1 MMDKQAFQA
10 QFDEYRRAIEDTL
23 KALFTDKDPWGDLY
37 ESMRYS
43 LLAGGKRIRPVM
55 VLAFARAAGLADWR
69 RALPAACAVE
79 LVHTYSLIHDDL
91 PCMDDDDLRRGKPT
105 CHKVYGE
112 AMAVLA
118 GDALQAEAFRLLAT
132 APGVDDR
139 QRSEAVA
146 VLARSCG
153 ADGMVA
159 GQTLDILGPSR
170 SRGELERLHSLKTGA
185 MIQGAAELGC
195 VAAGADS
202 RRREQAA
209 EYARHIGLAFQVRD
223 DILDVIADQQE
234 LGKTVGSDRRDGKT
248 TFVDLLGLEDCEAL
262 VAQETAR
269 AKAAI
274 SDLPGCEFLLNL
286 AERLAD
292 RRS

>member
-1 MMDKQAFQA
+1 MCAFQLRYDTYRA
-10 QFDEYRRAIEDTL
+10 AVEEYL
-23 KALFTDKDPWGDLY
+23 GGLFPGDKPYGRLQ
-37 ESMRYS
+37 EAMRYS
-43 LLAGGKRIRPVM
+43 LMAGGKRVRPVM
-55 VLAFARAAGLADWR
+55 ALAFCDLMGGEWR
-69 RALPAACAVE
+69 RAIPFGCALE

-118 GDALQAEAFRLLAT
+118 GDALQAEAFRLIAS
-132 APGVDDR
+132 APGVSDR
-139 QRSEAVA
+139 QRAEAA
-146 VLARSCG
+146 LVLSRACG

-159 GQTLDILGPSR
+159 GQTLDLLGLGR
-170 SRGELERLHSLKTGA
+170 SRGELELLHSLKTGA

-223 DILDVIADQQE
+223 DILDVVADQQE

-292 RRS
+292 RGN

>member
-1 MMDKQAFQA
+1 MAFQLRYDTYRA
-10 QFDEYRRAIEDTL
+10 AVEEYL
-23 KALFTDKDPWGDLY
+23 GGLFPGDKPYGRLQ
-37 ESMRYS
+37 EAMRYS
-43 LLAGGKRIRPVM
+43 LMAGGKRVRPVM
-55 VLAFARAAGLADWR
+55 ALAFCDLMGGEWR
-69 RALPAACAVE
+69 RAIPFGCALE

-118 GDALQAEAFRLLAT
+118 GDALQAEAFRLIAT
-132 APGVDDR
+132 APGVTDR
-139 QRSEAVA
+139 QRAEAA
-146 VLARSCG
+146 LVLSRACG

-159 GQTLDILGPSR
+159 GQTLDMLGLGR
-170 SRGELERLHSLKTGA
+170 NRGELELLHGLKTGA

-202 RRREQAA
+202 RQREQAA

-223 DILDVIADQQE
+223 DILDVIADQKE
-234 LGKTVGSDRRDGKT
+234 LGKTVGSDQRDGKT
-248 TFVDLLGLEDCEAL
+248 TFVDLLGLEECEAL

-274 SDLPGCEFLLNL
+274 ADLPGCEFLLNL

-292 RRS
+292 RRK